1 MTPGDRIQMG
11 GRAPFAVMDLFAGCG
26 GFAEGFRSYGAGLGG
41 KPRFQSLVAVERDR
55 AAAATFA
62 ANHTPGH
69 LHAGDIEEFDP
80 LPYLDQVDVVTG
92 GPPCQGFS
100 GLGKG
105 DPSDPRNKLWMQ
117 YQRVVSMVRPKIFVM
132 ENVRQFMESEEYA
145 LLVGATGPKGP
156 LSEYELTAKVVNAA
170 DYGVPQARQRAI
182 VIGTRRD
189 LGSRLE
195 HPSETHAKDPSGAD
209 STLFEESRAPW
220 RTVES
225 IFERSARLRIEGTE
239 LPRGRNEVS
248 RGGKCGPVQG
258 PYATAELH
266 FGRNP
271 TALSLARYAA
281 IPAGGNRRD
290 LRGKWA
296 EIDGVATPLSTAS
309 WDGHN
314 NGSGDVMGR
323 LRLKQPSVTIRTE
336 FFKPEKGRYLHP
348 LDDRPITHYEAALI
362 QGFPEEYQWYGKK
375 IEIARQIG
383 NAVPVGLGRAIADA
397 VYRYLAD
404 SDRA

>member
-1 MTPGDRIQMG
+1 MTPADHIQRSG
-11 GRAPFAVMDLFAGCG
+11 CTPFTVMDLFAGCG
-26 GFAEGFRSYGAGLGG
+26 GFAEGFRSYGAGPGR
-41 KPRFQSLVAVERDR
+41 KPRFKSLVAVERDR

-62 ANHTPGH
+62 ANHAPDH
-69 LHAGDIEEFDP
+69 LHGGDIEDFDP
-80 LPYLDQVDVVTG
+80 QPYVDRVDVVTG

-105 DPSDPRNKLWMQ
+105 DPADPRNKLWMQ

-132 ENVRQFMESEEYA
+132 ENVKQFLGSPEYA
-145 LLVGATGPKGP
+145 LLVAATGAKGP
-156 LSEYELTAKVVNAA
+156 LSEYELAAKVVNAA

-189 LGSRLE
+189 FGSKLE
-195 HPSETHAKDPSGAD
+195 HPPETHAKDPFRGES
-209 STLFEESRAPW
+209 SLFDEPRAPW

-225 IFERSARLRIEGTE
+225 IFARSARMHIESTE
-239 LPRGRNEVS
+239 LPSGRNEVP
-248 RGGKCGPVQG
+248 RGGREYPVQG
-258 PYATAELH
+258 PYVTAELH

-271 TALSLARYAA
+271 TALSLARYAE
-281 IPAGGNRRD
+281 IPGGGNRRD

-296 EIDGVATPLSTAS
+296 EIDGVRTYLSTAS

-323 LRLKQPSVTIRTE
+323 LRLNQPSVTIRTE

-348 LDDRPITHYEAALI
+348 RDDRPITHYEAALI
-362 QGFPEEYQWYGKK
+362 QGFPEAYQWYGKK
-375 IEIARQIG
+375 LEIAQQIG
-383 NAVPVGLGRAIADA
+383 NAVPVGLGRAIAGA
-397 VYRYLAD
+397 VYQYLVG
-404 SDRA
+404 SGRA